1 VRRFFKPSPREFCE
15 FSNLGTVATFAS
27 PHRAGPFLNSSFH
40 KNRIEKDKKMRKK
53 DQQKKENIQFL
64 AKKVRVPFFGVVF
77 IL

>member
-1 VRRFFKPSPREFCE
+1 
-15 FSNLGTVATFAS
+15 LGTVGIFPS
-27 PHRAGPFLNSSFH
+27 PHRAGKPFLNSSFH